1 MVDLSL
7 SLHGAQDG
15 VPQVSL
21 WHHASHVL
29 RAIPIG
35 TGPHMEGLGH
45 PGGLQPSAKWLSLLA
60 QGHQL
65 GTFKLDLWCHPF
77 PIAAHGNVFLPLTAL
92 PTDNHGLSF
101 YGPQNNVRSLPK
113 VRAM

>member
-1 MVDLSL
+1 MKGPTVAHHTGLPLQPVTMVDLNL

-35 TGPHMEGLGH
+35 IGPHMEGLGH

-60 QGHQL
+60 
-65 GTFKLDLWCHPF
+65 
-77 PIAAHGNVFLPLTAL
+77 
-92 PTDNHGLSF
+92 
-101 YGPQNNVRSLPK
+101 
-113 VRAM
+113 